1 MSVNSDL
8 ISSFNE
14 DSIEPKFKKTVE
26 NNWIAIFAAI
36 HIPLAK
42 QFTGINA
49 VVTYGV

>member
-1 MSVNSDL
+1 MSVSSDL
-8 ISSFNE
+8 IDSFSN
-14 DSIEPKFKKTVE
+14 DSIEPKLKKTVG
-26 NNWIAIFAAI
+26 NTWIAIFAAI